1 MAFTSPSLDS
11 ILAGI
16 LRDIRNLE
24 SEADIESDSDH
35 YVRSAAVA
43 AAIEGLYQ
51 KLAWTYRQ
59 IFPDSADEDE
69 MVRAAALRGID
80 RKEAVAARGIVALQ
94 GTPGV
99 ELLIGS
105 TIKHVASGELF
116 TALTSATLG
125 TDGTATVLSE
135 AQSFGAALN
144 GLTGAAVLTS
154 PPLGMSSTAAFVGS
168 TSGGV
173 DQESAE
179 SLLARLLEDLQT
191 PPAGGSIADYKRWAK
206 EVDGVDDALV
216 LPKRRGAGTVDV
228 VITGSTGV
236 PPVEVVAKCLANIE
250 SQCSVISDV
259 WVFVPEVR
267 VVNST
272 ADVELADDYL
282 LEDVQVMAQAAYEV
296 LLGAMKPRDMLK
308 RSQIEAMVN
317 NLPGVIDRAVRTPA
331 NNLNASDNLA
341 LIGWIRPGTI
351 TLGLMA

>member
-16 LRDIRNLE
+16 LRDIRSLE

-69 MVRAAALRGID
+69 MVRAATLRGLD
-80 RKEAVAARGIVALQ
+80 RKEAVASRGPVALQ

-116 TALTSATLG
+116 TALTSAKLG
-125 TDGTATVLSE
+125 TDGTAIVMGE
-135 AQSFGAALN
+135 AQTSGAALN
-144 GLTGAAVLTS
+144 DLAGAAVLTS
-154 PPLGMSSTAAFVGS
+154 PPLGMSTTAAFVGS

-191 PPAGGSIADYKRWAK
+191 PPAGGSLADYKRWAK

-228 VITGSTGV
+228 IITGSTGV

-259 WVFVPEVR
+259 WVFVPAVR

-282 LEDVQVMAQAAYEV
+282 LEEVQVMAQSAYET

-351 TLGLMA
+351 TLGLMQ